1 MCIHC
6 NITGVWKYS
15 DSSQVLTL
23 LIKGWVNKS
32 FDGESK
38 LASSCYHIVT
48 SNLVIPNIAK
58 IKKNNYWNISVP
70 LFYIHRRVKYVSKR
84 INACIVWSSGMLSV
98 TQNWVSKN
106 VVKYVKVEKTR
117 KFRYIN
123 GAFYDG
129 HLPDVVTNTLT
140 NTSAV

>member
-23 LIKGWVNKS
+23 FMKGWVNKS

-38 LASSCYHIVT
+38 LGFSSDCNMT
-48 SNLVIPNIAK
+48 SILMIPNFGK
-58 IKKNNYWNISVP
+58 FKKNNYWNISLP

-123 GAFYDG
+123 GAYDG
-129 HLPDVVTNTLT
+129 HPLTNTLT